1 MDYMSKHSSGGVHNV
16 GPGSKLHVEKENL
29 NWLKRRVAVDKSQN

>member
-16 GPGSKLHVEKENL
+16 GPGSKLHIEKENL
-29 NWLKRRVAVDKSQN
+29 NWLKESVYLF